1 MFSVGLPG
9 SPTSLGERATS
20 EGGPDFLVRKADRA
34 EWRIRRAK
42 VLKTE
47 RAARAFALLAALVLL
62 WSAPASAEPR
72 SAADFKVPVE
82 YYKLPNGLRVVLSP
96 DRTWP
101 TISVGVYYRMGF
113 RIEPRD
119 RTGFAAP
126 VRTHDVPRVAKPGEN
141 GVHQAGRAEWRHP
154 ERLDALRLNQRGLRR
169 N

>member
-1 MFSVGLPG
+1 MFAVGLPG

-62 WSAPASAEPR
+62 WSAPASAGPQ

-82 YYKLPNGLRVVLSP
+82 YYKCRMDCVWCSR
-96 DRTWP
+96 RTAH
-101 TISVGVYYRMGF
+101 RRRF
-113 RIEPRD
+113 RWACTTGWAFAPYA
-119 RTGFAAP
+119 RTG
-126 VRTHDVPRVAKPGEN
+126 DSSK
-141 GVHQAGRAEWRHP
+141 
-154 ERLDALRLNQRGLRR
+154 
-169 N
+169 